1 MNYNHEII
9 AFHENRPIRLF
20 INKIDSIEPHWHQSL
35 EISIVIEG
43 NIVLQASESVY
54 EFKKGDTF
62 LVNSNEIH
70 SLKGKGALLATLQIR
85 LDQLDH
91 LPKNKNSV
99 YFEHDFSSH
108 KGRLIRNI
116 IATLLKNN
124 TANEESS
131 NELLELSLVY
141 KLLFFLFSEGVSQEQ
156 RPQSKD
162 SLNRMTS
169 ILAYINSEYSKDI
182 SLDTIAA
189 NEFLS
194 SAYLSRYFKENVGMN
209 FSEYLRNVRL
219 NKAVEYL
226 LSSDLSIDAISAK
239 VGFPNPRAFV
249 YAFKEK
255 YQTNPSIY
263 RKHHSK
269 DNTLISNDEPTD
281 KYRSFNYLDDSFEE
295 DRASVTKFIVK
306 NTEREADI
314 NFKNHTILTTEDIT
328 VFDLDKHDTS
338 SEINEKKYLKMIGGG
353 RVKDILS
360 AKTQEEIRT
369 LQKEIGFEYIK
380 LHSVFDD
387 DLMVVTK
394 QDGKLVFNFTF
405 IDQAYDFLLSVN
417 LKPLVQLSFMPKALA
432 SKSSHSIFLG
442 KSIIGYP
449 KDINEWNKL
458 CSSFLLHLINRYGKK
473 VVESFL
479 FSVWNEPASSNH
491 LFGMKDEEYY
501 SLYKNTYYTL
511 KNIDKKIRF
520 GGPASFSTYG
530 KKDDWLFNF
539 LSFTKKENIVPDFIT
554 IHYYD
559 IDLSWMYDPKE
570 VEKDIPNRIYLSPD
584 ENSFESFLIQMKGKL
599 KEMGISSP
607 LYITEWNNTVSHKDL
622 LSDTTFKSAYI
633 VKNLLETNNM
643 VSSCS
648 YWSLTDDI
656 DENILPKEHFH
667 GGLGLFTY
675 YGVKKP
681 SYYAY
686 LLLKKLGNTILKKG
700 NGYYV
705 TKTED
710 DEIRILFYYYVPYNY
725 EYSRQMDYQI
735 NMKSRDAFFKDKES
749 KAFQIH
755 LKEFEGEYLET
766 RTELS
771 SESGSAYDVAIRS
784 GTSSLD
790 IMDIDY
796 LKTASLPH
804 MTFNDIKLKGDD
816 YISYELKPLEVL
828 FVTLKKKEK

>member
-35 EISIVIEG
+35 EVSVVIEG
-43 NIVLQASESVY
+43 NVVLQVSEFVY

-70 SLKGKGALLATLQIR
+70 SLKGKGALLATLQVR

-99 YFEHDFSSH
+99 CFERDFSSH

-124 TANEESS
+124 TSNEESS
-131 NELLELSLVY
+131 NQLLELSLIY
-141 KLLFFLFSEGVSQEQ
+141 KLLFFLFSEGVSNNQ
-156 RPQSKD
+156 RLQSKD
-162 SLNRMTS
+162 SLNRLTS
-169 ILAYINSEYSKDI
+169 ILAYINSEYSKEI
-182 SLDTIAA
+182 SLDTIAE

-219 NKAVEYL
+219 NKAMEFL
-226 LSSDLSIDAISAK
+226 LSSDFSIDAISNK
-239 VGFPNPRAFV
+239 VGFPNPRSFV
-249 YAFKEK
+249 SAFKEK
-255 YQTNPSIY
+255 YQMNPSIY
-263 RKHHSK
+263 RKQHQK
-269 DNTLISNDEPTD
+269 DNTLISNDEMIK

-295 DRASVTKFIVK
+295 DRALVTKFIVK
-306 NTEREADI
+306 NIDREADV
-314 NFKNHTILTTEDIT
+314 NLRTPALLTTEDILS
-328 VFDLDKHDTS
+328 FDLVKSDTS

-353 RVKDILS
+353 RVKDILCS
-360 AKTQEEIRT
+360 KTQEELKI

-387 DLMVVTK
+387 DLMVVTR
-394 QDGKLVFNFTF
+394 QDGKLVFNFSF
-405 IDQAYDFLLSVN
+405 IDQAYDFLLSIH
-417 LKPLVQLSFMPKALA
+417 LKPLVQLSFMPKALS
-432 SKSSHSIFLG
+432 SKVSHSIFLG

-449 KDINEWNKL
+449 KDIAEWNML
-458 CSSFLLHLINRYGKK
+458 CRTFLLHLINRYGKN

-479 FSVWNEPASSNH
+479 FSVWNEPSSINH
-491 LFGMKDEEYY
+491 LFGLKDEEYY
-501 SLYKNTYYTL
+501 SLYKNTYCTL
-511 KNIDKKIRF
+511 KSVDQKIKF

-530 KKDDWLFNF
+530 KKDEWLFQF
-539 LSFTKKENIVPDFIT
+539 LSYTKKEKIIPDFIT

-559 IDLSWMYDPKE
+559 IDLSWLYDQKE
-570 VEKDIPNRIYLSPD
+570 VRKNIPNRIYLSPD
-584 ENSFESFLIQMKGKL
+584 ENSFQRFLIQMKNSL
-599 KEMGISSP
+599 HEMGISSP

-622 LSDTTFKSAYI
+622 LSDTAFKSAYI
-633 VKNLLETNNM
+633 VKNILETNNM
-643 VSSCS
+643 LSACS

-656 DENILPKEHFH
+656 DENTLPKEHFH

-686 LLLKKLGNTILKKG
+686 VLLKNLGTIILKKG

-735 NMKSRDAFFKDKES
+735 NMKSRDAFFKDKEK

-755 LKEFEGEYLET
+755 LKEFEGDYLET
-766 RTELS
+766 KIELS
-771 SESGSAYDVAIRS
+771 SESGSAYDLAIKS
-784 GTSSLD
+784 GNASLD
-790 IMDIDY
+790 VMNIEY
-796 LKTASLPH
+796 LKSASIPK
-804 MTFNDIKLKGDD
+804 MTFNDITLKGDD
-816 YISYELKPLEVL
+816 YLSYVLKPLEVL
-828 FVTLKKKEK
+828 FVTLRKKER